1 MVRSSLQ
8 QSAYLVPQFSL
19 QSKVLMLAVVLCGT
33 RDDDTVAGVAFLA
46 KLKKKTE
53 KQHFSLAVVA
63 VVAVVV
69 GKQASETVYPSS
81 MLKSQLL
88 CVLHVA
94 WLSYVPA

>member
-1 MVRSSLQ
+1 
-8 QSAYLVPQFSL
+8 
-19 QSKVLMLAVVLCGT
+19 MLAVVLCGT

-53 KQHFSLAVVA
+53 KQHFSLAA
-63 VVAVVV
+63 VAVVV
-69 GKQASETVYPSS
+69 GKQASEMVYPSS
-81 MLKSQLL
+81 MLKPQPL